1 MVIIKKR
8 FIKAD
13 LSMGAID
20 IFGTTKFRTL
30 REK

>member
-13 LSMGAID
+13 LGMSALD